1 MLVSDKARHL
11 YTKMREYP
19 TSKLFDQDELQ
30 TLFDIKR
37 DQN

>member
-11 YTKMREYP
+11 YTKMRSIQLQ
-19 TSKLFDQDELQ
+19 TFDQDELQ